1 MAIDLTRDFTAE
13 EPEERDF
20 SVFPKGEYP
29 FDILEIN
36 EFAVSKAGND
46 KLPLKLQFKDEA
58 GNTSNVFEDLV
69 FTEKALFKINQFLAS
84 IGVPKGTRINWR
96 DPEFVKYL
104 KVKTGRAVLGVE
116 TYTDKSGKEREKNV
130 VERFVYDGT
139 SKRDDSPPA
148 HKAAPAA
155 APVDE
160 EIDDKDLP
168 F

>member
-1 MAIDLTRDFTAE
+1 MATDYTRDFTAE

-46 KLPLKLQFKDEA
+46 KLPLKLQFKDDA
-58 GNTSNVFEDLV
+58 GLTSNVFEDLV

-84 IGVPKGTRINWR
+84 VGVPKGTRINWR
-96 DPEFVKYL
+96 DPEFQKYL
-104 KVKTGRAVLGVE
+104 KAKSGRAVLGIE
-116 TYTDKSGKEREKNV
+116 TYTDKSGKSREKNV
-130 VERFVYDGT
+130 VERFVYEGT

-155 APVDE
+155 APVADE
-160 EIDDKDLP
+160 VEDDDIP